1 MKRGMFSDMLK
12 YQSNINA
19 PLYVVLNITNK
30 CNLRCLHCFNNSPTS
45 TNSFY
50 EELDDNQIVNVVKEL
65 GDMKVANV
73 CFSGGEPLMKKQ
85 LLFNCLKVLANKNI
99 RTSIVTNGTL
109 IDEETAE
116 MLSVLGVKEVQ
127 VSLDGC
133 NEETHEKLRQVKGCF
148 NLALRGIKNLC
159 YFGIT
164 TSVSYTLNK
173 WNIREVG
180 PLIEKLSD
188 MAISGF
194 NVRPLLVIGEA
205 AKETELASPT
215 PKEYREVVKTINE
228 YKRKGIKF
236 KIDFNDPI
244 SHIYCYRENNVNT
257 VVEIQSNG
265 EIYPSYCIPISIG
278 NVKENSLKKYWD
290 YGLNSIW
297 SNKEINEISKQ
308 IYSCNDLKEIIDK
321 LNRENSIE
329 LISSI

>member
-1 MKRGMFSDMLK
+1 MENMMFSDKLK
-12 YQSNINA
+12 FQNKIDA

-45 TNSFY
+45 TKSFC
-50 EELDDNQIVNVVKEL
+50 EELDDNQIIKVVKEL
-65 GDMKVANV
+65 GEMKVANV

-85 LLFNCLKVLANKNI
+85 LLFNCLRVLEPKNI

-109 IDEETAE
+109 IDEQTAE
-116 MLSVLGVKEVQ
+116 MIKVLGVKEVQ

-133 NEETHEKLRQVKGCF
+133 NEDTHEKLRQVKGCF

-159 YFGIT
+159 HCGIT

-173 WNIREVG
+173 WNVKEVG
-180 PLIEKLSD
+180 LLIKKLKD
-188 MAISGF
+188 MPISGF
-194 NVRPLLVIGEA
+194 NIRPLLEIGEA
-205 AKETELASPT
+205 SKENQLSAPT
-215 PKEYREVVKTINE
+215 SEDYRHVAKTINE

-244 SHIYCYRENNVNT
+244 SHIFYYRESKVNT
-257 VVEIQSNG
+257 VIEIQSNG
-265 EIYPSYCIPISIG
+265 EIYPSYCIPISVG

-297 SNKEINEISKQ
+297 SNKKIREISKE
-308 IYSCNDLKEIIDK
+308 IYSCKDLAEITKK
-321 LNRENSIE
+321 LNEENKYK
-329 LISSI
+329 LILGI